1 MKMTKSIHGV
11 LLISCLLAV
20 SSCKKE
26 EPRFIIYNGVMEV
39 TINGEPISLETET
52 EFEDPNQETFW
63 VGATKERN
71 EGPLLIWEQMG
82 FSKVPFT
89 MERHTLT
96 SGRGRPNN
104 LEPNGFYS
112 TLEGGDVPSDIYDLD
127 SAANNFVQITAF
139 HEDVGVIVGE
149 FEMTFLLDT
158 QTHDFYEVPERLEFR
173 DGHFAIP
180 AHRGWIEQLK
190 ENQ

>member
-82 FSKVPFT
+82 IEKMPFS
-89 MERHTLT
+89 MERFVLH
-96 SGRGRPNN
+96 SDVGQPVYDGPY
-104 LEPNGFYS
+104 GFYS
-112 TLEGGDVPSDIYDLD
+112 TLEGGDVPSDLYDLD
-127 SAANNFVQITAF
+127 STANNFVQITAF

-158 QTHDFYEVPERLEFR
+158 QTHNFYEVPERLEFR

>member
-1 MKMTKSIHGV
+1 MKMKR
-11 LLISCLLAV
+11 LIATAFLTACLFFVTSCN
-20 SSCKKE
+20 KE
-26 EPRFIIYNGVMEV
+26 EPRFIIYNGVMEMS
-39 TINGEPISLETET
+39 INGEPVSYETAT
-52 EFEDPNQETFW
+52 EFEASNQEDFFFI
-63 VGATKERN
+63 ANNERN
-71 EGPLLIWEQMG
+71 EGVLQILEQMG
-82 FSKVPFT
+82 IEKMPFS
-89 MERHTLT
+89 MERFVLH
-96 SGRGRPNN
+96 SDVGQPVYDGPY
-104 LEPNGFYS
+104 GFYS

-127 SAANNFVQITAF
+127 STANNFVQITAF

>member
-26 EPRFIIYNGVMEV
+26 EPRFIIYNGVMEMS
-39 TINGEPISLETET
+39 INGEPVSYETAT
-52 EFEDPNQETFW
+52 EFEAPIQETFF
-63 VGATKERN
+63 VFATNERN
-71 EGPLLIWEQMG
+71 EGVFRIREQIGIEKIPFRMG
-82 FSKVPFT
+82 
-89 MERHTLT
+89 RHELV
-96 SGRGRPNN
+96 SGTRQPTTEGPY
-104 LEPNGFYS
+104 GFFS
-112 TLEGGDVPSDIYDLD
+112 TLEGGDVPSDFYELD
-127 SAANNFVQITAF
+127 STADNYMQITAF